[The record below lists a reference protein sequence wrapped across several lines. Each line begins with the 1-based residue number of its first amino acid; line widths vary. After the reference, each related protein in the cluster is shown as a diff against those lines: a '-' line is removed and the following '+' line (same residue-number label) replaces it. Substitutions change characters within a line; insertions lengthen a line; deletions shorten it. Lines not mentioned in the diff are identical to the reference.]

1 VVGGDELG
9 VQAVV
14 GKRKDG
20 CKVVPIRRL
29 KMTKYWLIAVASV
42 VGMYAVFI
50 ISIIWTHKK
59 GAKM

>member
-1 VVGGDELG
+1 LG